1 MTCGPYKSAIDLPM
15 TVDVGLVG
23 AEPSRLGSCSTG
35 SRWGEAG
42 CFAGAGAGGVFNT
55 ISGVLCTAHLVGRV
69 APNLQYVGV
78 TEHDIPSTSHFVFF
92 PACLEV
98 FLSSIVTSKTFA
110 LLFLGALELDP
121 ELVLILSDCV

>member
-1 MTCGPYKSAIDLPM
+1 MGQNLAGLAPEPDHVGGKPVALRVLGP
-15 TVDVGLVG
+15 
-23 AEPSRLGSCSTG
+23 
-35 SRWGEAG
+35 
-42 CFAGAGAGGVFNT
+42 GGVFNT
-55 ISGVLCTAHLVGRV
+55 ISDVLCTAHLVGRV

-78 TEHDIPSTSHFVFF
+78 TEHDIPSTSHFGVF
-92 PACLEV
+92 PASLEV